1 MTTGSHH
8 PLMWWTRTVAIN
20 HHRTLVIPL
29 NLINGT
35 IDYGGPDSA
44 PADVPGNV
52 C

>member
-35 IDYGGPDSA
+35 IGSGACDSA
-44 PADVPGNV
+44 PVDAPGNV